1 MKIEY
6 DKEADAIYI
15 CLQDKEVAK
24 TVEISDSVNVD
35 LDENEDFIGIEVI
48 DATQRYS
55 LSEIFN
61 LSMENFVFDE
71 RMVSPHIGQQL

>member
-35 LDENEDFIGIEVI
+35 LDENGDFIGIEVI

-61 LSMENFVFDE
+61 LSMENLIFDE
-71 RMVSPHIGQQL
+71 RMVTTHITA